1 MAVQVLYDRGIEL
14 TPEVDAGV
22 YACAITDGVVKGIGN
37 NFNLNYSENSLDVS
51 FSAGSMAV
59 ICGAFFKVTST
70 TSVRLTANSTIYLC
84 ASIDKS
90 VADGTKGSFVMRTI
104 SNMKSENLNASGKV
118 RDLLLYIITT
128 SGTGVQSVVDKRTYS
143 AINSTKLSIT
153 SGGKTVATFPN
164 ADGEDTTIDLDVC
177 RWGIDASK
185 LIKSFN
191 QNSTAT
197 YTANQDS
204 VVLLDQ
210 AAPYFGVYIDGVKL
224 WGTNQGTYTIP
235 KIVPLKNGQTIM
247 LTTDSAW
254 YVKFR
259 IFAMK

>member
-14 TPEVDAGV
+14 TPEMDAGV
-22 YACAITDGVVKGIGN
+22 YACAITDGIIKGIGN
-37 NFNLNYSENSLDVS
+37 NFNLSYSASSLDVS

-59 ICGAFFKVTST
+59 ICGAFFKVTSAT
-70 TSVRLTANSTIYLC
+70 TIRLSANSTIYLC

-90 VADGTKGSFVMRTI
+90 KADGSKGSFVMRTA
-104 SNMKSENLNASGKV
+104 SNMKSENLNATGSI
-118 RDLLLYIITT
+118 RDLLLYTIVTT
-128 SGTGVQSVVDKRTYS
+128 GTGVQTVTDKRTYS
-143 AINSTKLSIT
+143 SLNSTKLTIT

-164 ADGEDTTIDLDVC
+164 SNGSDTTIDLDVC

-197 YTANQDS
+197 YTATQDS
-204 VVLLDQ
+204 VVLLDR
-210 AAPYFGVYIDGVKL
+210 AASYFGVYIDGVKL
-224 WGTNQGTYTIP
+224 WGDPEGSYTIP
-235 KIVPLKNGQTIM
+235 KIVPLKNGQTIR
-247 LTTDSAW
+247 LTTDSAQ